1 MNSDDKNGIIALGFL
16 ALAGCIVLGL
26 IVFGYPLYNVWA
38 SEQAGKA
45 SLAEAESSRQIAVV
59 EAKAKMDSAKSLADA
74 EVIRAEGVAKA
85 NTIIGESL
93 KNNGEYLDYLWLTE
107 KIGNNAD
114 KEIVYVPTEAQL
126 PILEAGRMT
135 SAAKAAT

>member
-1 MNSDDKNGIIALGFL
+1 MDNNDKNSVIAIGFSVL
-16 ALAGCIVLGL
+16 AICIVLGL

-45 SLAEAESSRQIAVV
+45 ALAEAESSRQIAVV

>member
-1 MNSDDKNGIIALGFL
+1 MSDLTDGVIGIGVLCLIGAVVIGSL
-16 ALAGCIVLGL
+16 A
-26 IVFGYPLYNVWA
+26 FGYPLYNVWA
-38 SEQAGKA
+38 SEQSGKA

-107 KIGNNAD
+107 KISTDAD

-126 PILEAGRMT
+126 PILEAGR
-135 SAAKAAT
+135 SFAANKAAA

>member
-1 MNSDDKNGIIALGFL
+1 MGENTGGIIALGVL
-16 ALAGCIVLGL
+16 ALVVCIVVGAVV
-26 IVFGYPLYNVWA
+26 IGYPIYNVWA

-85 NTIIGESL
+85 NQIIGASL

-107 KIGNNAD
+107 KISTDAD

-126 PILEAGRMT
+126 PILEAGRGV
-135 SAAKAAT
+135 SQERGVE

>member
-1 MNSDDKNGIIALGFL
+1 MSETTDGIIGIGILCLIGIVVIGGL
-16 ALAGCIVLGL
+16 AV
-26 IVFGYPLYNVWA
+26 GYPLYNVWV

-107 KIGNNAD
+107 KISTDAD

-126 PILEAGRMT
+126 PILEAGRGI
-135 SAAKAAT
+135 SAAKVAA